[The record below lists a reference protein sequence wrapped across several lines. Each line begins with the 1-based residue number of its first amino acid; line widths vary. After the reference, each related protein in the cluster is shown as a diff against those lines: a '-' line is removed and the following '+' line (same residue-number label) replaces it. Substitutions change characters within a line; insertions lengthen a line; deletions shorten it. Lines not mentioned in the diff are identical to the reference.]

1 MSMND
6 TPFHHQPDFHQSGSA
21 PVNPDEPSGIHPA
34 MPENN
39 PDQNSKTA
47 ANVDPEPSGQVV
59 IDPDQRPDE
68 IQENVANIDPDL
80 SGSITQVPDGWLT
93 RTEAQERL
101 SLADIEIDSRR
112 MRHLCARNELE
123 SVKVK
128 NEKNQPQYFINPA
141 SVEQY
146 LSKNTH
152 LVVEGRNLVDPDNQP
167 DHSPEP
173 TQEPE
178 PAASSQPEPQLD
190 QTTPEKLAGASSSAR
205 SISSASLG

>member
-39 PDQNSKTA
+39 
-47 ANVDPEPSGQVV
+47 
-59 IDPDQRPDE
+59 PDQRPDE